1 MDNPDFRD
9 MLSALN
15 AEGVEYLIVG
25 AHALAA
31 HGYVRAT
38 GALDIWVRADARNA
52 ERVAAAF
59 EAFGGASLA
68 AFGVEK
74 EELST
79 PGIGV
84 AIGIEPNRIDLHT
97 NILGLSF
104 DDACN
109 GALEATMFGQRVR
122 VLSHGA
128 LVRAKRAA
136 IAQRDDGAPKRAQ
149 DIADLAWLESL
160 APKKRKP

>member
-15 AEGVEYLIVG
+15 EAGAEFILVG

-38 GALDIWVRADARNA
+38 GDLDIWVRADEANA

-59 EAFGGASLA
+59 EAFGGASISM
-68 AFGVEK
+68 FDVTVDD
-74 EELST
+74 LSV

-84 AIGIEPNRIDLHT
+84 AIGVEPNRIDLHT
-97 NILGLSF
+97 QIPGLTF
-104 DDACN
+104 DEARSDV
-109 GALEATMFGQRVR
+109 LEASLCGQPVR

-136 IAQRDDGAPKRAQ
+136 MAKRPPESPKRAQ
-149 DIADLAWLESL
+149 DAADLAWLESL
-160 APKKRKP
+160 APKKRKK